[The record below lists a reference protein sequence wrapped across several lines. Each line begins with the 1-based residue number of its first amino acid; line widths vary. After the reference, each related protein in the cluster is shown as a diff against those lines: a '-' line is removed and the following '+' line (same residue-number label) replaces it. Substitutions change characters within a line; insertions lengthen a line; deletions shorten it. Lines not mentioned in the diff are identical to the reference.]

1 MNTISDRIRIIIDEL
16 CGGNRSK
23 FAREIN
29 VSAQFAAQLYDGSRI
44 PSDRTI
50 SDVCRVFNINEP
62 WLRNGTGRRQPPR
75 PRGEEI
81 GDIVKAAARH
91 DPEEA
96 AKFFRTLL
104 EDMSDA
110 EIVLMYEVLRRHFPE
125 K

>member
-23 FAREIN
+23 LAREIN
-29 VSAQFAAQLYDGSRI
+29 VSAQFAAQLYDGRRV

-50 SDVCRVFNINEP
+50 SDICRVFNINEQ
-62 WLRNGTGRRQPPR
+62 WLRNGTGTRQPPQ

-81 GDIVKAAARH
+81 GQV

-96 AKFFRTLL
+96 VRFFHFLL
-104 EDMSDA
+104 DGMSDA
-110 EIVLMYEVLRRHFPE
+110 EIVLMYQIFKKQFLNGA